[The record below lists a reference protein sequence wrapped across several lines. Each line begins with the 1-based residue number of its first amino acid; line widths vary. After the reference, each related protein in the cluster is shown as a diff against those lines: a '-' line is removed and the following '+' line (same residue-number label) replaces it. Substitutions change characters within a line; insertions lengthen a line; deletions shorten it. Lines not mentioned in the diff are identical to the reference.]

1 MRAAL
6 ALVAWGVAGASWAV
20 ETTQWP
26 PPAADEARMR
36 ALQQEIVK
44 RDSTPGQ
51 RDAARKELARLL
63 MSPAARSSP
72 SPSGAHG
79 VERGVGER
87 RGEGKRPARAAID
100 PYPSIPAPAPA
111 PRVLMPGVA
120 ELEVVSP
127 PKPIVDPRTGAA
139 AAPSPG
145 FAIDPRTGAVL
156 HETPSGYV
164 DPRTGRFVPK

>member
-1 MRAAL
+1 MVRAAVAML
-6 ALVAWGVAGASWAV
+6 AWAVASASWAV

-63 MSPAARSSP
+63 MSPAARDLP
-72 SPSGAHG
+72 SAR
-79 VERGVGER
+79 E
-87 RGEGKRPARAAID
+87 EGLKRAPRAAID
-100 PYPSIPAPAPA
+100 PYPSVPAPAPA
-111 PRVLMPGVA
+111 PRIPMPGVA
-120 ELEVVSP
+120 ELEVVP
-127 PKPIVDPRTGAA
+127 PPRPIVDARTGAVA
-139 AAPSPG
+139 SPAPG

-156 HETPSGYV
+156 HETPAGYI
-164 DPRTGRFVPK
+164 DPRTGRLLPK

>member
-6 ALVAWGVAGASWAV
+6 ALVAWGVASASWAV

-36 ALQQEIVK
+36 ALQQEIAK
-44 RDSTPGQ
+44 RDSTPEQ
-51 RDAARKELARLL
+51 RDTARKELARLL
-63 MSPAARSSP
+63 MSPAARDAP
-72 SPSGAHG
+72 SAP
-79 VERGVGER
+79 GESR
-87 RGEGKRPARAAID
+87 KRAPRAAID
-100 PYPSIPAPAPA
+100 PYPSVPAPALA
-111 PRVLMPGVA
+111 PRVPMPGVA

-139 AAPSPG
+139 ASPAPG

-156 HETPSGYV
+156 HETPSGYI
-164 DPRTGRFVPK
+164 DPRTGRLMPK